1 MVIIKTFY
9 DFDESQIRAR
19 CARSLLITYWQKRW
33 CRNHKTV
40 LWYSSIRNPP
50 KIPYMRALKW
60 QVPLCLSRC
69 RKKYYMVR
77 VPYGSMVRTFV
88 LHCLTYKNIPVS
100 TWPKNI
106 LSQRNTSTPWQ
117 FLPPSR
123 HHLVHQKFLPN
134 PRSATI
140 DLTAT
145 PPVRFVSFLEKSHR
159 FYSANFVTWQPS
171 QRVGRNMAIMD
182 MYVVF

>member
-9 DFDESQIRAR
+9 DFDESQIHAR
-19 CARSLLITYWQKRW
+19 CARRLVITYWQKRW
-33 CRNHKTV
+33 RQYHKTI
-40 LWYSSIRNPP
+40 LWYSLIGTAPQNTLYARTKMASTIMSLSLP
-50 KIPYMRALKW
+50 KKVWYEFNC
-60 QVPLCLSRC
+60 VP
-69 RKKYYMVR
+69 K
-77 VPYGSMVRTFV
+77 GSMVPTYV
-88 LHCLTYKNIPVS
+88 LHCPTYKNIPVS

-117 FLPPSR
+117 FLPPPR

-171 QRVGRNMAIMD
+171 QRVGRKMAI
-182 MYVVF
+182 